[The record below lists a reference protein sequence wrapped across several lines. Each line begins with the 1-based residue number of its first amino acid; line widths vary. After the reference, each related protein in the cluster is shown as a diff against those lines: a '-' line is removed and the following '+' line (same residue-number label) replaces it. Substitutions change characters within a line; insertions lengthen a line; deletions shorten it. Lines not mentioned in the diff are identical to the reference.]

1 MDGNNGRMH
10 EAPVRRTVS
19 ATRVVAVRD
28 GIRSERADRLAGE
41 EPMEIR
47 AGGPEQDPTSV
58 AVTMRTPGN
67 DFELA
72 AGFLYTEGLVA
83 GRDAIGSI
91 AYCELPAEEQN
102 YNVVTVRL
110 TRPFDQERV
119 RRNFYATSSCGVC
132 GKASLDEVRVTCAP
146 LPPGPVVGESVVV
159 SLPEA
164 LRSAQRVFDQT
175 GGLHAAGLFDP
186 RGRSV
191 AVREDVGRHN
201 AVDKL
206 VGWALLEGGLPLSE
220 HVLMVSGRVSFEII
234 QKAAVAGIPVVC
246 AVSAPSSLAVDVA
259 GEVGM
264 TLVGFVRNGGFNV
277 YTHPSRIGLEGNGSA

>member
-1 MDGNNGRMH
+1 MGWMQP
-10 EAPVRRTVS
+10 ATPLRRNVTT
-19 ATRVVAVRD
+19 TRVLGVRE
-28 GIRSERADRLAGE
+28 GTTFERADRLAGE

-47 AGGPEQDPTSV
+47 AGGPGQDPAGVS
-58 AVTMRTPGN
+58 VTMRTPGN

-72 AGFLYTEGLVA
+72 AGFLLTEALVTS
-83 GRDAIGSI
+83 RDEIASV
-91 AYCELPAEEQN
+91 AYCELPDEDQN

-110 TRPFDQERV
+110 SRPFDAEGL

-132 GKASLDEVRVTCAP
+132 GKASLDQVRVACAA
-146 LPPGPVVGESVVV
+146 LPDGPTVAGSVLL

-186 RGRSV
+186 AGRAV

-206 VGWALLEGGLPLSE
+206 VGWALLTGGLPLSDR
-220 HVLMVSGRVSFEII
+220 VLMVSGRVSFEIV
-234 QKAAVAGIPVVC
+234 QKAAVAGIPIVC
-246 AVSAPSSLAVDVA
+246 AVSAPSSLAVDSA
-259 GEVGM
+259 DELGM
-264 TLVGFVRNGGFNV
+264 TLVGFLRGSGFNV
-277 YTHPSRIGLEGNGSA
+277 YSHPERVDLHGLGSRPA